1 MHESQQIKQSNMKK
15 QFFIITISA
24 LCALTTGCTREY
36 MEEVEHAISEQVDK
50 NNKATAYMTAAFL
63 LSTPP
68 NSAKESAA
76 DKQDLNNPE
85 FNHVGTWV
93 GKDWIENATVIVFN
107 GTADDATFE
116 KKQDY
121 QHNQLTV
128 ERVDGKNTK
137 VKTKEAFQISTGAK
151 TVFMVCNS
159 NTTTTTYLDEKLVQG
174 LTLKDFRNAVLSLP
188 AGQASVYTTEQGNV
202 ADDIAE
208 EVTKEGQSYDQ
219 ILLTG
224 ETDAIT
230 IKPGISK
237 DKAERFEDNIAKMN
251 IQRAVARV
259 VVTGPSSF
267 QIRAKNPTTKLE
279 EENALT
285 ISELTYVVAQGE
297 KKLYLTQQANSD
309 VKKNGAA
316 FTTPAFDQIPQIA
329 PFWTPEFRED
339 YKKVGAFYDYSGL
352 LKNTAGYDHNQ
363 GIKVEAKDYVDT
375 YDLRGEF
382 VLPTLHK
389 YVDRNE
395 FFALDKTGYRKGNTA
410 YVLVRGYLKPKYWID
425 ENGAVAEGALDDN
438 VTDLYLGDNGVFYV
452 NQDHVRDILKHGVGG
467 QSARLFK
474 NRQVLYWVWLNPDNM
489 AKPVNSPVIR
499 NNIYH
504 INIKSIDRLGGNWNP
519 LVPDGINNPNPFPN
533 DNPFE
538 PKTPPVD
545 PGDPLHVGKPWIRVE
560 SWDVFSVGKAL

>member
-1 MHESQQIKQSNMKK
+1 
-15 QFFIITISA
+15 
-24 LCALTTGCTREY
+24 
-36 MEEVEHAISEQVDK
+36 
-50 NNKATAYMTAAFL
+50 MTAAFL

-68 NSAKESAA
+68 NSAKESAE
-76 DKQDLNNPE
+76 DKQDQSNPE
-85 FNHVGTWV
+85 FNHIGTWM

-137 VKTKEAFQISTGAK
+137 VKTKEAFTISTGDK

-202 ADDIAE
+202 ADNIAE
-208 EVTKEGQSYDQ
+208 EVTKEGKSYDQ

-224 ETDAIT
+224 ETNAIT

-267 QIRAKNPTTKLE
+267 QIRAKNPTTGLE

-297 KKLYLTQQANSD
+297 KKLYLTQQANND

-329 PFWTPEFRED
+329 PFWTTEFRED

-363 GIKVEAKDYVDT
+363 GIKVEAKDYVGT

-389 YVDRNE
+389 YVDRNA

-425 ENGAVAEGALDDN
+425 ENGNVAEGELDDN

>member
-1 MHESQQIKQSNMKK
+1 MHESQQIKHSNMKK

-68 NSAKESAA
+68 NSAKESAE
-76 DKQDLNNPE
+76 DKQDQSNPE
-85 FNHVGTWV
+85 FNHIGTWM

-137 VKTKEAFQISTGAK
+137 VKTKEAFTISTGDK

-159 NTTTTTYLDEKLVQG
+159 NSITTTYLDEKLVQG

-188 AGQASVYTTEQGNV
+188 AGQASVYNTEQGNV
-202 ADDIAE
+202 ADNIAE
-208 EVTKEGQSYDQ
+208 EVTKEGKSYDQ

-224 ETDAIT
+224 ETNAIT

-267 QIRAKNPTTKLE
+267 QIRAKNPTTGLE

-285 ISELTYVVAQGE
+285 ISELTYLVAQGE
-297 KKLYLTQQANSD
+297 KKLYLTQQANND

-329 PFWTPEFRED
+329 PFWTTEFRED

-363 GIKVEAKDYVDT
+363 GIKVEAKDYVGT

-389 YVDRNE
+389 YVDRNA

-425 ENGAVAEGALDDN
+425 ENGNVAEGELDDN

-545 PGDPLHVGKPWIRVE
+545 PGDPLHVGKPWIRVD

>member
-1 MHESQQIKQSNMKK
+1 MHESQQIKHSNMKK

-68 NSAKESAA
+68 NSAKESAE
-76 DKQDLNNPE
+76 DKQDQSNPE
-85 FNHVGTWV
+85 FNHVGTWM

-137 VKTKEAFQISTGAK
+137 VKTKEAFTISTGDK

-159 NTTTTTYLDEKLVQG
+159 NSITTTYLDEKLVQG

-188 AGQASVYTTEQGNV
+188 AGQASVYNTEQGNV
-202 ADDIAE
+202 ADNIAE
-208 EVTKEGQSYDQ
+208 EVTKEGKSYDQ

-224 ETDAIT
+224 ETNAIT

-267 QIRAKNPTTKLE
+267 QIRAKNPTTGLE

-285 ISELTYVVAQGE
+285 ISELTYLVAQGE
-297 KKLYLTQQANSD
+297 KKLYLTQQANND

-329 PFWTPEFRED
+329 PFWTTEFRED

-363 GIKVEAKDYVDT
+363 GIKVEAKDYVGT

-389 YVDRNE
+389 YVDRNA

-425 ENGAVAEGALDDN
+425 ENGNVAEGELDDN

>member
-1 MHESQQIKQSNMKK
+1 MHESQQIKHSNMKK

-68 NSAKESAA
+68 NSAKESAE
-76 DKQDLNNPE
+76 DKQDQSNPE
-85 FNHVGTWV
+85 FNHIGTWM

-137 VKTKEAFQISTGAK
+137 VKTKEAFTISTGDK

-159 NTTTTTYLDEKLVQG
+159 NSITTTYLDEKLVQG

-188 AGQASVYTTEQGNV
+188 AGQASVYNTEQGNV
-202 ADDIAE
+202 ADNIAE
-208 EVTKEGQSYDQ
+208 EVTKEGKSYDQ

-224 ETDAIT
+224 ETNAIT

-267 QIRAKNPTTKLE
+267 QIRAKNPTTGLE

-285 ISELTYVVAQGE
+285 ISELTYLVAQGE
-297 KKLYLTQQANSD
+297 KKLYLTQQANND

-329 PFWTPEFRED
+329 PFWTTEFRED

-363 GIKVEAKDYVDT
+363 GIKVEAKDYVGT

-389 YVDRNE
+389 YVDRNA

-425 ENGAVAEGALDDN
+425 ENGNVAEGELDDN

-489 AKPVNSPVIR
+489 AKPVNSPLIR

>member
-1 MHESQQIKQSNMKK
+1 MHESQQIKHSNMKK

-68 NSAKESAA
+68 NSAKESAE
-76 DKQDLNNPE
+76 DKQDQSNPE
-85 FNHVGTWV
+85 FNHIGTWM

-137 VKTKEAFQISTGAK
+137 VKTKEAFTISTGDK

-159 NTTTTTYLDEKLVQG
+159 NSITTTYLDEKLVQG

-188 AGQASVYTTEQGNV
+188 AGQASVYNTEQGNV
-202 ADDIAE
+202 ADNIAE
-208 EVTKEGQSYDQ
+208 EVTKEGKSYDQ

-224 ETDAIT
+224 ETNAIT

-267 QIRAKNPTTKLE
+267 QIRAKNPTTGLE

-285 ISELTYVVAQGE
+285 ISELTYLVAQGE
-297 KKLYLTQQANSD
+297 KKLYLTQQANND

-329 PFWTPEFRED
+329 PFWTTEFRED

-363 GIKVEAKDYVDT
+363 GIKVEAKDYVNT
-375 YDLRGEF
+375 HDLRGEF

-389 YVDRNE
+389 YVDRNA

-425 ENGAVAEGALDDN
+425 ENGNVAEGELDNN

-452 NQDHVRDILKHGVGG
+452 NQDHVRDILKHGEAG

-474 NRQVLYWVWLNPDNM
+474 NRQVLYWVWLNPDNTT
-489 AKPVNSPVIR
+489 KPVNSPVIR

>member
-1 MHESQQIKQSNMKK
+1 MHESQQIKHSNMKK

-68 NSAKESAA
+68 NSAKESAE
-76 DKQDLNNPE
+76 DKQDQSNPE
-85 FNHVGTWV
+85 FNHIGTWM

-137 VKTKEAFQISTGAK
+137 VKTKEAFTISTGDK

-159 NTTTTTYLDEKLVQG
+159 NSITTTYLDEKLVQG

-202 ADDIAE
+202 ADNIAE
-208 EVTKEGQSYDQ
+208 EVTKEGKSYDQ

-224 ETDAIT
+224 ETNAIT

-267 QIRAKNPTTKLE
+267 QIRAKNPTTGLE

-297 KKLYLTQQANSD
+297 KKLYLTQQANND

-329 PFWTPEFRED
+329 PFWTTEFRED

-363 GIKVEAKDYVDT
+363 GIKVEAKDYVNT
-375 YDLRGEF
+375 HDLRGEF

-389 YVDRNE
+389 YVDRNA
-395 FFALDKTGYRKGNTA
+395 FFALDKTGYRKGNTP
-410 YVLVRGYLKPKYWID
+410 YVLVRGYLTPKYWVD
-425 ENGAVAEGALDDN
+425 ENGN
-438 VTDLYLGDNGVFYV
+438 ITDAPLGDEVEDFYLGDNGVFYAK
-452 NQDHVRDILKHGVGG
+452 QEHVRDVLKHGVGG

-474 NRQVLYWVWLNPDNM
+474 NRQVLYWVWLNPDDM

>member
-1 MHESQQIKQSNMKK
+1 MHESQQIKHSNMKK

-50 NNKATAYMTAAFL
+50 NNKATTYMTAAFL

-68 NSAKESAA
+68 NSAKESAE
-76 DKQDLNNPE
+76 DKQDQSNPE
-85 FNHVGTWV
+85 FNHIGTWM

-137 VKTKEAFQISTGAK
+137 VKTKEAFTISTGDK

-159 NTTTTTYLDEKLVQG
+159 NSITTTYLDEKLVQG

-188 AGQASVYTTEQGNV
+188 AGQASVYNTEQGNV
-202 ADDIAE
+202 ADNIAE
-208 EVTKEGQSYDQ
+208 EVTKEGKSYDQ

-224 ETDAIT
+224 ETNAIT

-267 QIRAKNPTTKLE
+267 QIRAKNPTTGLE

-297 KKLYLTQQANSD
+297 KKLYLTQQANND

-329 PFWTPEFRED
+329 PFWTTEFRED

-363 GIKVEAKDYVDT
+363 GIKVEAKDYVGT

-389 YVDRNE
+389 YVDRNA

-425 ENGAVAEGALDDN
+425 ENGNVAEGALDDN

>member
-1 MHESQQIKQSNMKK
+1 MHESQQIKHSNMKK

-68 NSAKESAA
+68 NSAKESAE
-76 DKQDLNNPE
+76 DKQDQSNPE
-85 FNHVGTWV
+85 FNHIGTWM

-137 VKTKEAFQISTGAK
+137 VKTKEAFTISTGDK

-159 NTTTTTYLDEKLVQG
+159 NSITTTYLDEKLVQG

-202 ADDIAE
+202 ADNIAE
-208 EVTKEGQSYDQ
+208 EVTKEGKSYDQ

-224 ETDAIT
+224 ETNAIT

-267 QIRAKNPTTKLE
+267 QIRAKNPTTGLE

-297 KKLYLTQQANSD
+297 KKLYLTQQANND

-329 PFWTPEFRED
+329 PFWTTEFRED

-363 GIKVEAKDYVDT
+363 GIKVEAKDYVGT

-389 YVDRNE
+389 YVDRNA

-425 ENGAVAEGALDDN
+425 ENGNVAEGELDDN

>member
-1 MHESQQIKQSNMKK
+1 MKK

-76 DKQDLNNPE
+76 DKQDQSNPE
-85 FNHVGTWV
+85 FNHIGTWM

-137 VKTKEAFQISTGAK
+137 VKTKEAFTISTGDK

-188 AGQASVYTTEQGNV
+188 AGQASVYNTEQGNV
-202 ADDIAE
+202 ADNIAE
-208 EVTKEGQSYDQ
+208 EVTKEGKSYDQ

-224 ETDAIT
+224 ETNAIT

-267 QIRAKNPTTKLE
+267 QIRAKNPTTGLE

-329 PFWTPEFRED
+329 PFWTTEFRED
-339 YKKVGAFYDYSGL
+339 YKKVGENYDYSGL
-352 LKNTAGYDHNQ
+352 LKNTAGYAHNQ
-363 GIKVEAKDYVDT
+363 GVKVEEKDYVNT
-375 YDLRGEF
+375 HDLRGEF

-389 YVDRNE
+389 YVDRNA
-395 FFALDKTGYRKGNTA
+395 FFALDKTGYRKGNTP

-425 ENGAVAEGALDDN
+425 ENGNVAEGELDDN

-452 NQDHVRDILKHGVGG
+452 NQDHVRDILKHGEAG

>member
-1 MHESQQIKQSNMKK
+1 MHESQQIKHSNMKK

-68 NSAKESAA
+68 NSAKESAE
-76 DKQDLNNPE
+76 DKQDQSNPE
-85 FNHVGTWV
+85 FNHIGTWM

-137 VKTKEAFQISTGAK
+137 VKTKEAFTISTGDK

-159 NTTTTTYLDEKLVQG
+159 NSITTTYLDEKLVQG

-202 ADDIAE
+202 ADNIAE
-208 EVTKEGQSYDQ
+208 EVTKEGKSYDQ

-224 ETDAIT
+224 ETNAIT

-267 QIRAKNPTTKLE
+267 QIRAKNPTTGLE

-285 ISELTYVVAQGE
+285 ISELTYLVAQGE
-297 KKLYLTQQANSD
+297 KKLYLTQQANND

-329 PFWTPEFRED
+329 PFWTTEFRED

-363 GIKVEAKDYVDT
+363 GIKVEAKDYVGT

-389 YVDRNE
+389 YVDRNA

-425 ENGAVAEGALDDN
+425 ENGNVAEGELDDN

>member
-1 MHESQQIKQSNMKK
+1 MHESQQIKHSNMKK

-68 NSAKESAA
+68 NSAKESAE
-76 DKQDLNNPE
+76 DKQDQSNPE
-85 FNHVGTWV
+85 FNHIGTWM

-137 VKTKEAFQISTGAK
+137 VKTKEAFTISTGDK

-159 NTTTTTYLDEKLVQG
+159 NSITTTYLDEKLVQG

-188 AGQASVYTTEQGNV
+188 AGQASVYNTEQGNV
-202 ADDIAE
+202 ADNIAE
-208 EVTKEGQSYDQ
+208 EVTKEGKSYDQ

-224 ETDAIT
+224 ETNAIT

-267 QIRAKNPTTKLE
+267 QIRAKNPTTGLE

-297 KKLYLTQQANSD
+297 KKLYLTQQANND

-329 PFWTPEFRED
+329 PFWTTEFRED

-363 GIKVEAKDYVDT
+363 GIKVEAKDYVGT

-389 YVDRNE
+389 YVDRNA

-425 ENGAVAEGALDDN
+425 ENGNVAEGELDDN

>member
-1 MHESQQIKQSNMKK
+1 MKK

-68 NSAKESAA
+68 NSAKESAE
-76 DKQDLNNPE
+76 DKQDQSNPE
-85 FNHVGTWV
+85 FNHIGTWM

-137 VKTKEAFQISTGAK
+137 VKTKEAFTISTGDK

-159 NTTTTTYLDEKLVQG
+159 NSITTTYLDEKLVQG

-202 ADDIAE
+202 ADNIAE
-208 EVTKEGQSYDQ
+208 EVTKEGKSYDQ

-224 ETDAIT
+224 ETNAIT

-267 QIRAKNPTTKLE
+267 QIRAKNPTTGLE

-285 ISELTYVVAQGE
+285 ISELTYLVAQGE
-297 KKLYLTQQANSD
+297 KKLYLTQQANND

-329 PFWTPEFRED
+329 PFWTTEFRED

-363 GIKVEAKDYVDT
+363 GIKVEAKDYVGT

-389 YVDRNE
+389 YVDRNA

-425 ENGAVAEGALDDN
+425 ENGNVAEGELDDN

>member
-1 MHESQQIKQSNMKK
+1 MHESQQIKHSNMKK

-68 NSAKESAA
+68 NSAKESAE
-76 DKQDLNNPE
+76 DKQDQSNPE
-85 FNHVGTWV
+85 FNHIGTWM

-137 VKTKEAFQISTGAK
+137 VKTKEAFTISTGDK

-159 NTTTTTYLDEKLVQG
+159 NSITTTYLDEKLVQG

-188 AGQASVYTTEQGNV
+188 AGQASVYNTEQGNV
-202 ADDIAE
+202 ADNIAE
-208 EVTKEGQSYDQ
+208 EVTKEGKSYDQ

-224 ETDAIT
+224 ETNAIT

-267 QIRAKNPTTKLE
+267 QIRAKNPTTGLE

-285 ISELTYVVAQGE
+285 ISELTYLVAQGE
-297 KKLYLTQQANSD
+297 KKLYLTQQANND

-329 PFWTPEFRED
+329 PFWTTEFRED

-363 GIKVEAKDYVDT
+363 GIKVEAKDYVGT

-389 YVDRNE
+389 YVDRNA

-425 ENGAVAEGALDDN
+425 KKGNVAEGELDDN

>member
-1 MHESQQIKQSNMKK
+1 MKK

-68 NSAKESAA
+68 NSAKESAE
-76 DKQDLNNPE
+76 DKQDQSNPE
-85 FNHVGTWV
+85 FNHIGTWM

-137 VKTKEAFQISTGAK
+137 VKTKEAFTISTGDK

-159 NTTTTTYLDEKLVQG
+159 NSITTTYLDEKLVQG

-188 AGQASVYTTEQGNV
+188 AGQASVYNTEQGNV
-202 ADDIAE
+202 ADNIAE
-208 EVTKEGQSYDQ
+208 EVTKEGKSYDQ

-224 ETDAIT
+224 ETNAIT

-267 QIRAKNPTTKLE
+267 QIRAKNPTTGLE

-329 PFWTPEFRED
+329 PFWTTEFRED
-339 YKKVGAFYDYSGL
+339 YKKVGENYDYSGL
-352 LKNTAGYDHNQ
+352 LKNTAGYAHNQ
-363 GIKVEAKDYVDT
+363 GVKVEEKDYVNT
-375 YDLRGEF
+375 HDLRGEF

-389 YVDRNE
+389 YVDRNA
-395 FFALDKTGYRKGNTA
+395 FFALDKTGYRKGNTP
-410 YVLVRGYLKPKYWID
+410 YVLVRGYLTPKYW
-425 ENGAVAEGALDDN
+425 GDDN
-438 VTDLYLGDNGVFYV
+438 GNITDAPLGDEVEDFYLGDNGVFYAK
-452 NQDHVRDILKHGVGG
+452 QEHVRDVLKHGVGG

>member
-1 MHESQQIKQSNMKK
+1 MKK

-68 NSAKESAA
+68 NSAKESAE
-76 DKQDLNNPE
+76 DKQDQSNPE
-85 FNHVGTWV
+85 FNHIGTWM

-137 VKTKEAFQISTGAK
+137 VKTKEAFTISTGDK

-159 NTTTTTYLDEKLVQG
+159 NSITTTYLDEKLVQG

-202 ADDIAE
+202 ADNIAE
-208 EVTKEGQSYDQ
+208 EVTKEGKSYDQ

-224 ETDAIT
+224 ETNAIT

-267 QIRAKNPTTKLE
+267 QIRAKNPTTGLE

-297 KKLYLTQQANSD
+297 KKLYLTQQANND

-329 PFWTPEFRED
+329 PFWTTEFRED

-363 GIKVEAKDYVDT
+363 GIKVEAKDYVNT
-375 YDLRGEF
+375 HDLRGEF

-389 YVDRNE
+389 YVDRNA

-410 YVLVRGYLKPKYWID
+410 YVLVRGYLTPKYWVD
-425 ENGAVAEGALDDN
+425 ENGN
-438 VTDLYLGDNGVFYV
+438 ITDAPLGDEVEDFYLGDNGVFYAK
-452 NQDHVRDILKHGVGG
+452 QEHVRDVLKHGVGG

-474 NRQVLYWVWLNPDNM
+474 NRQVLYWVWLNPDDM

>member
-1 MHESQQIKQSNMKK
+1 MKK

-68 NSAKESAA
+68 NSAKESAE
-76 DKQDLNNPE
+76 DKQDQSNPE
-85 FNHVGTWV
+85 FNHIGTWM

-137 VKTKEAFQISTGAK
+137 VKTKEAFTISTGDK

-159 NTTTTTYLDEKLVQG
+159 NSITTTYLDEKLVQG

-202 ADDIAE
+202 ADNIAE
-208 EVTKEGQSYDQ
+208 EVTKEGKSYDQ

-224 ETDAIT
+224 ETNAIT

-267 QIRAKNPTTKLE
+267 QIRAKNPTTGLE

-297 KKLYLTQQANSD
+297 KKLYLTQQANND

-329 PFWTPEFRED
+329 PFWTTEFRED

-363 GIKVEAKDYVDT
+363 GIKVEAKDYVNT
-375 YDLRGEF
+375 HDLRGEF

-389 YVDRNE
+389 YVDRNA
-395 FFALDKTGYRKGNTA
+395 FFALDKTGYRKGNTP
-410 YVLVRGYLKPKYWID
+410 YVLVRGYLTPKYWVD
-425 ENGAVAEGALDDN
+425 ENGN
-438 VTDLYLGDNGVFYV
+438 ITDAPLGDEVEDFYLGDNGVFYAK
-452 NQDHVRDILKHGVGG
+452 QEHVRDVLKHGVGG

-474 NRQVLYWVWLNPDNM
+474 NRQVLYWVWLNPDDM

>member
-1 MHESQQIKQSNMKK
+1 MKK

-68 NSAKESAA
+68 NSAKESAE
-76 DKQDLNNPE
+76 DKQDQSNPE
-85 FNHVGTWV
+85 FNHIGTWM

-137 VKTKEAFQISTGAK
+137 VKTKEAFTISTGDK

-202 ADDIAE
+202 ADNIAE
-208 EVTKEGQSYDQ
+208 EVTKEGKSYDQ

-224 ETDAIT
+224 ETNAIT

-267 QIRAKNPTTKLE
+267 QIRAKNPTTGLE

-297 KKLYLTQQANSD
+297 KKLYLTQQANND

-329 PFWTPEFRED
+329 PFWTTEFRED

-363 GIKVEAKDYVDT
+363 GIKVEAKDYVGT

-389 YVDRNE
+389 YVDRNA

-425 ENGAVAEGALDDN
+425 ENGNVAEGELDDN

>member
-1 MHESQQIKQSNMKK
+1 MHESQQIKHSNMKK

-68 NSAKESAA
+68 NSAKESAE
-76 DKQDLNNPE
+76 DKQDQSNPE
-85 FNHVGTWV
+85 FNHIGTWM

-137 VKTKEAFQISTGAK
+137 VKTKEAFTISTGDK

-159 NTTTTTYLDEKLVQG
+159 NSITTTYLDEKLVQG

-202 ADDIAE
+202 ADNIAE
-208 EVTKEGQSYDQ
+208 EVTKEGKSYDQ

-224 ETDAIT
+224 ETNAIT

-267 QIRAKNPTTKLE
+267 QIRAKNPTTGLE

-329 PFWTPEFRED
+329 PFWTTEFRED

-363 GIKVEAKDYVDT
+363 GIKVEAKDYVGT

-389 YVDRNE
+389 YVDRNA

-425 ENGAVAEGALDDN
+425 ENGNVAEGELDDN

-452 NQDHVRDILKHGVGG
+452 NQDHVRDILKHGEGG

-474 NRQVLYWVWLNPDNM
+474 NRQVLYWVWLNPDDM

>member
-1 MHESQQIKQSNMKK
+1 MKK

-68 NSAKESAA
+68 NSAKESAE
-76 DKQDLNNPE
+76 DKQDQSNPE
-85 FNHVGTWV
+85 FNHIGTWM

-137 VKTKEAFQISTGAK
+137 VKTKEAFTISTGDK

-159 NTTTTTYLDEKLVQG
+159 NSITTTYLDEKLVQG

-188 AGQASVYTTEQGNV
+188 AGQASVYNTEQGNV
-202 ADDIAE
+202 ADNIAE
-208 EVTKEGQSYDQ
+208 EVTKEGKSYDQ

-224 ETDAIT
+224 ETNAIT

-267 QIRAKNPTTKLE
+267 QIRAKNPTTGLE

-329 PFWTPEFRED
+329 PFWTTEFRED
-339 YKKVGAFYDYSGL
+339 YKKVGENYDYSGL
-352 LKNTAGYDHNQ
+352 LKNTAGYAHNQ
-363 GIKVEAKDYVDT
+363 GVKVEEKDYVNT
-375 YDLRGEF
+375 HDLRGEF

-389 YVDRNE
+389 YVDRNA
-395 FFALDKTGYRKGNTA
+395 FFALDKTGYRKGNTP
-410 YVLVRGYLKPKYWID
+410 YVLVRGYLTPKYWVD
-425 ENGAVAEGALDDN
+425 ENGN
-438 VTDLYLGDNGVFYV
+438 ITDAPLGDEVEDFYLGDNGVFYAK
-452 NQDHVRDILKHGVGG
+452 QEHVRDVLKHGVGG

>member
-1 MHESQQIKQSNMKK
+1 MHESQQIKHSNMKK

-68 NSAKESAA
+68 NSAKESAE
-76 DKQDLNNPE
+76 DKQDQSNPE
-85 FNHVGTWV
+85 FNHIGTWM

-137 VKTKEAFQISTGAK
+137 VKTKEAFTISTGDK

-159 NTTTTTYLDEKLVQG
+159 NSITTTYLDEKLVQG

-188 AGQASVYTTEQGNV
+188 AGQASVYNTEQGNV
-202 ADDIAE
+202 ADNIAE
-208 EVTKEGQSYDQ
+208 EVTKEGKSYDQ

-224 ETDAIT
+224 ETNAIT

-267 QIRAKNPTTKLE
+267 QIRAKNPTTGLE

-297 KKLYLTQQANSD
+297 KKLYLTQQANND

-329 PFWTPEFRED
+329 PFWTTEFRED

-363 GIKVEAKDYVDT
+363 GIKVEAKDYVGT

-389 YVDRNE
+389 YVDRNA
-395 FFALDKTGYRKGNTA
+395 FFALDKTGYRKGNTP
-410 YVLVRGYLKPKYWID
+410 YVLVRGYLTPKYWVD
-425 ENGAVAEGALDDN
+425 ENGN
-438 VTDLYLGDNGVFYV
+438 ITDAPLGDEVEDFYLGDNGVFYAK
-452 NQDHVRDILKHGVGG
+452 QEHVRDPLKHGVGG

>member
-1 MHESQQIKQSNMKK
+1 MKK

-68 NSAKESAA
+68 NSAKESAE
-76 DKQDLNNPE
+76 DKQDQSNPE
-85 FNHVGTWV
+85 FNHIGTWM

-137 VKTKEAFQISTGAK
+137 VKTKEAFTISTGDK

-159 NTTTTTYLDEKLVQG
+159 NSITTTYLDEKLVQG

-188 AGQASVYTTEQGNV
+188 AGQASVYNTEQGNV
-202 ADDIAE
+202 ADNIAE
-208 EVTKEGQSYDQ
+208 EVTKEGKSYDQ

-224 ETDAIT
+224 ETNAIT

-267 QIRAKNPTTKLE
+267 QIRAKNPTTGLE

-285 ISELTYVVAQGE
+285 ISELTYLVAQGE
-297 KKLYLTQQANSD
+297 KKLYLTQQANND

-329 PFWTPEFRED
+329 PFWTTEFRED

-363 GIKVEAKDYVDT
+363 GIKVEAKDYVGT

-389 YVDRNE
+389 YVDRNA

-425 ENGAVAEGALDDN
+425 ENGNVTEGELDDN

>member
-1 MHESQQIKQSNMKK
+1 MKK

-68 NSAKESAA
+68 NSAKESAE
-76 DKQDLNNPE
+76 DKQDQSNPE
-85 FNHVGTWV
+85 FNHIGTWM

-137 VKTKEAFQISTGAK
+137 VKTKEAFTISTGDK

-159 NTTTTTYLDEKLVQG
+159 NSITTTYLDEKLVQG

-188 AGQASVYTTEQGNV
+188 AGQASVYNTEQGNV
-202 ADDIAE
+202 ADNIAE
-208 EVTKEGQSYDQ
+208 EVTKEGKSYDQ

-224 ETDAIT
+224 ETNAIT

-267 QIRAKNPTTKLE
+267 QIRAKNPTTGLE

-297 KKLYLTQQANSD
+297 KKLYLTQQANND

-329 PFWTPEFRED
+329 PFWTTEFRED

-363 GIKVEAKDYVDT
+363 GIKVEAKDYVGT

-395 FFALDKTGYRKGNTA
+395 FFALDKTGYRKGNTP
-410 YVLVRGYLKPKYWID
+410 YVLVRGYLTPKYWVD
-425 ENGAVAEGALDDN
+425 ENGN
-438 VTDLYLGDNGVFYV
+438 ITDAPLGDEVEDFYLGDNGVFYV